1 MTRIVKFTAV
11 VLSIAI
17 FAMPAATLSL
27 HCVFMDRLGNSPHP
41 QCSMMGMNPPA
52 DQMKAGPNNRAC
64 CEVSAP
70 KPESII
76 VPQAPAGSGVTAPL
90 TSQASLSDLPSA
102 PVFHEPSNWLAQS
115 PGAPP
120 QAVLCTFLI

>member
-17 FAMPAATLSL
+17 FAMPAATLPL
-27 HCVFMDRLGNSPHP
+27 HCVFMAPSGNNPHP
-41 QCSMMGMNPPA
+41 QCDMAGMNSPVE
-52 DQMKAGPNNRAC
+52 QMKAGPNNRAC

-76 VPQAPAGSGVTAPL
+76 VPQAPASSAITAPL
-90 TSQASLSDLPSA
+90 TSQASLSDLPAA
-102 PVFHEPSNWLAQS
+102 PVCNEPSDWLAQS